1 MIHII
6 QCLCPERHAIL
17 AVAYDDA
24 VTTGAEALQMFQSM
38 VQSMVLVTTDGGGLN
53 PWCGICESRD
63 WFYEDGVT
71 GFTTLAEAKPF
82 LEKCQA
88 DQMATRAL
96 IDQQKT
102 AVRN

>member
-24 VTTGAEALQMFQSM
+24 ATTGAEALQMFQSM
-38 VQSMVLVTTDGGGLN
+38 VLVAVDGGGLN
-53 PWCGICESRD
+53 PWCGICQSRE

-71 GFTTLAEAKPF
+71 RFRTLAEAKPF
-82 LEKCQA
+82 LEQCAA
-88 DQMATRAL
+88 DQLASRAL
-96 IDQQKT
+96 IDQQKKS
-102 AVRN
+102 AMRN